1 MGALVWLAVCAAAM
15 AVAGSRVWAVWQ
27 PGQDAPWAKRW
38 EAASALLGVLG
49 FTVFTLAVVARAKG
63 AVFTGV
69 AVAVVLLWVLAAG
82 CMVAEK
88 AVRRQAAQEA
98 RTARHESGLPVERR
112 MWAPRTVWIVWV
124 VAGCLLAACGLA
136 VWVTQTRLDPAH
148 ARPEDLLA
156 QAHQLSATAAI
167 VMSTALVVSAVCGA
181 VHALA
186 RRRRQ
191 EADRARV
198 LAAGQQVT
206 AGRPWP
212 PTRGAVAVPERA

>member
-1 MGALVWLAVCAAAM
+1 
-15 AVAGSRVWAVWQ
+15 VWQ

-38 EAASALLGVLG
+38 EVASTLLGVLG
-49 FTVFTLAVVARAKG
+49 FTVFSLALVARAEG

-82 CMVAEK
+82 CVVAEK

-98 RTARHESGLPVERR
+98 RAARHERGLPVETR

-136 VWVTQTRLDPAH
+136 VWVTQTRLDPAS
-148 ARPEDLLA
+148 ARPEELLSQA
-156 QAHQLSATAAI
+156 QQLSATAAI

-198 LAAGQQVT
+198 RDAEQELT
-206 AGRPWP
+206 APADG
-212 PTRGAVAVPERA
+212 G